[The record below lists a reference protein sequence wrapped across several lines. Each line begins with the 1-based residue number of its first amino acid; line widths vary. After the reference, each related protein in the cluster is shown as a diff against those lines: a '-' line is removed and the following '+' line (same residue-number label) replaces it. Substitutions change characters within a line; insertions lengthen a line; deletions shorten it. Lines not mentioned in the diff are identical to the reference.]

1 MTEYRVRWEIDVEAE
16 SPEQAAKQALAIQ
29 RDQESVATSF
39 SVASKTPDG
48 SWDGEYIDLG
58 GQP

>member
-1 MTEYRVRWEIDVEAE
+1 MTEYRVRWEIDVDVEAK
-16 SPEQAAKQALAIQ
+16 SPD
-29 RDQESVATSF
+29 R
-39 SVASKTPDG
+39 

>member
-1 MTEYRVRWEIDVEAE
+1 MTEHRVRREIDVEVG
-16 SPEQAAKQALAIQ
+16 S
-29 RDQESVATSF
+29 
-39 SVASKTPDG
+39 PDG